1 MKTITAAALA
11 ASITLLAACAQSGNS
26 HDSHNHH
33 HHGDGRHHHH
43 ADMSQPMT
51 FECDNGMTVNV
62 KNIGQDKV
70 KLTVENRSAVL
81 TRASAASG
89 VLYAGNTGLWGMGAE
104 WHQKG
109 SEAHFEYTGPDGAK
123 GATACY
129 YGK

>member
-26 HDSHNHH
+26 HSHH
-33 HHGDGRHHHH
+33 HHGHHHHH
-43 ADMSQPMT
+43 ADMSKAVT
-51 FECDNGMTVNV
+51 FECNNGMTVNV
-62 KNIGQDKV
+62 ENLGQDKV

-81 TRASAASG
+81 TQASAASG
-89 VLYAGNTGLWGMGAE
+89 ELYTGTTGLWGTGAE

-109 SEAHFEYTGPDGAK
+109 SEAHFEYTGLHGAK

-129 YGK
+129 LRK